1 MKAGDPGSNIC
12 PQAGCPAKI
21 SRVRRNVLPHFD
33 MNIDLSL
40 VLLRP
45 LVSTGI
51 LSRKTSQ
58 SHTSQFDDDDDDD
71 ERDLQKLS
79 KLKPLPRVCQPPAG
93 N

>member
-12 PQAGCPAKI
+12 PQAGCPANI
-21 SRVRRNVLPHFD
+21 SLVRRNILPHLEMD
-33 MNIDLSL
+33 IDISL

-45 LVSTGI
+45 PVSTGI

-58 SHTSQFDDDDDDD
+58 SHTSQFDDDDDD

-79 KLKPLPRVCQPPAG
+79 KLKSLPRVCEPPAG